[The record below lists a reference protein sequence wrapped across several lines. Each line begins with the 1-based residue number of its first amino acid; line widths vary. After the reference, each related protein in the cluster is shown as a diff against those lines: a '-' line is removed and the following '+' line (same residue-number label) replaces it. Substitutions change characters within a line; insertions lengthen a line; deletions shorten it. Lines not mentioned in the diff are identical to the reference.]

1 MSWLDK
7 IAHSLQ
13 HNAEDAQKL
22 IKKGGKA
29 IKDAAKSAIS
39 VGADLPFAP
48 LLPLKPVMV
57 AALDKRNI
65 AHTSHLH
72 DIAPKFVNHIVKGHA
87 SFDDSSEAYDITSGV
102 SFYNADEGTGDSG
115 GSSGSSSGMSMTMIG
130 SVIQMVI
137 NYFKKLKEKKD
148 AGEPLSAEEQA
159 ILAKGE
165 IIAKEVND
173 VVADAAKDTVAAKV
187 RDFMFSW
194 KGGLALV
201 ILVLLLIAAFSKK
214 KAAA

>member
-7 IAHSLQ
+7 IEHSLK
-13 HNAEDAQKL
+13 HNLDDAQKL

-29 IKDAAKSAIS
+29 IKDAANSVIT
-39 VGADLPFAP
+39 VGADIPFAP

-57 AALDKRNI
+57 AALDKRKI
-65 AHTSHLH
+65 EHTSHLH
-72 DIAPKFVNHIVKGHA
+72 DIAPKFVNHIVKGHS
-87 SFDDSSEAYDITSGV
+87 SFDDSAEAYDITSGV
-102 SFYNADEGTGDSG
+102 SMFDADESSESG
-115 GSSGSSSGMSMTMIG
+115 GKSGMSMTMIG

-148 AGEPLSAEEQA
+148 SGEPLSSEEQA

-165 IIAKEVND
+165 VIAKEVND
-173 VVADAAKDTVAAKV
+173 TVADAAKDTVAAKV

-201 ILVLLLIAAFSKK
+201 ALVILLIVAFSKK